1 MISSG
6 VKYLSAGIF
15 HLRVYNLA
23 LCVKGRFNVRRI
35 TSRRSRPPN
44 IPESFAVKIWL
55 YRMFRSDPT
64 NNSEIQGL
72 IERLRTMLEGA
83 DTSDAQILRND
94 TTIFIA
100 PSRTF
105 KSFYQGLLAL
115 VDPGKII
122 QICKTRATDKVQT
135 HHLTECASFSSTTLT
150 VVHENR
156 TSEGN
161 PNV

>member
-1 MISSG
+1 
-6 VKYLSAGIF
+6 
-15 HLRVYNLA
+15 
-23 LCVKGRFNVRRI
+23 
-35 TSRRSRPPN
+35 
-44 IPESFAVKIWL
+44 
-55 YRMFRSDPT
+55 MFRSDPT
-64 NNSEIQGL
+64 DSSEIQEL
-72 IERLRTMLEGA
+72 IDERLRTMLEGT

-122 QICKTRATDKVQT
+122 QICKTRGTDKVQT